1 FGRLDLLVNNAAI
14 ADSFKPTLDQSRT
27 EFDRIIEVN
36 LVGAMLCA
44 REAVKL
50 MTPGGGGVIVNLA
63 SIAGHLPLS
72 PRNAYS
78 ASKAAMIN

>member
-1 FGRLDLLVNNAAI
+1 
-14 ADSFKPTLDQSRT
+14 
-27 EFDRIIEVN
+27 
-36 LVGAMLCA
+36 AMLCA

-78 ASKAAMIN
+78 ASKASMINLTGCMAAELAPERIRVVAVAPGYIR